1 MPLYAVIQMRPGR
14 KIIDMGQAKSR
25 PVRAD
30 QLDMLRPLSAPA
42 SAVGILDA
50 VPAVSQD
57 RRMTRLATSIGSFS
71 LLNPVICGSGE
82 PVMTE
87 AGIRA
92 ALLAGAAGV
101 IAKSV
106 NEHPAGARQ
115 LDRADYVRL
124 DSSGSPT
131 AGPGV
136 SMFNRSGLIQRDT
149 AEWFAAVA
157 AIDRDARAAGQFVAA
172 SIVYAGSEGAVS
184 IAAMARQAGLRVF
197 ELNVGAPHASEAAP
211 GAIVQET
218 DPDRLAELVRQIR
231 AVTEGMQLWV
241 KLTGLS
247 SNLPALALA
256 AQQGGADA
264 VCMMGRFMGLVP
276 DLNTFAPV
284 LGTSA
289 AYGGGW
295 ALPIVC
301 RFLALT
307 RKAGGGPLIGTN
319 GVRSGDDVLRMALCG
334 ASATEL
340 LSIVMHEGFGGLT
353 RVISEI
359 ESFLVRRDLTF
370 GQLIGRS
377 ADALTGYGEQP
388 ETPGRWRD
396 FVPLETLADSDAP
409 P

>member
-1 MPLYAVIQMRPGR
+1 
-14 KIIDMGQAKSR
+14 
-25 PVRAD
+25 
-30 QLDMLRPLSAPA
+30 
-42 SAVGILDA
+42 
-50 VPAVSQD
+50 
-57 RRMTRLATSIGSFS
+57 MTRLSTAIGSFP
-71 LLNPVICGSGE
+71 LINPVICGSGE

-87 AGIRA
+87 SGIRA
-92 ALLAGAAGV
+92 ALRAGAAGV

-106 NEHPAGARQ
+106 NEHPAGGRQ

-124 DSSGSPT
+124 DASGVPT
-131 AGPGV
+131 AGQGV
-136 SMFNRSGLIQRDT
+136 SLFNRSGLTQRDT

-157 AIDRDARAAGQFVAA
+157 AIDRDARRDGRFVAA
-172 SIVYAGSEGAVS
+172 SIVYAGPDGAVS
-184 IAAMARQAGLRVF
+184 IASMARLAGLRVF

-218 DPDRLAELVRQIR
+218 DPDRLTGLVRQVR

-247 SNLPALALA
+247 SNLPALAIA
-256 AQQGGADA
+256 ARNGGADA
-264 VCMMGRFMGLVP
+264 VCMMGRFMGMIP
-276 DLNTFAPV
+276 DLETFAPV

-307 RKAGGGPLIGTN
+307 RRATQGVLPLMGTN
-319 GVRSGDDVLRMALCG
+319 GVRSGGDVLRMAVCG
-334 ASATEL
+334 AAATEL

-353 RVISEI
+353 RVIDELD
-359 ESFLVRRDLTF
+359 SFLARRELTF
-370 GQLIGRS
+370 RDLIGRS

-388 ETPGRWRD
+388 EIPGRWRD
-396 FVPLETLADSDAP
+396 FVPPETLADMEP
-409 P
+409 PI